1 MGQNNSFES
10 FSRYPVKIAEDI
22 YWVGY
27 PDKHRK
33 LTDNPYLV
41 KNGEEG
47 IIIDGG
53 SRPDFPNVMMKIMQ
67 TGMSA
72 HNIST
77 LIYQHYDPDLCG
89 SITNLEQIIDNPDLK
104 IISQKT
110 NNLFIRHYGVKSE
123 LMCID
128 DLGGKIE
135 LSSGR
140 TLHFYKT
147 PYSHSAGSFIT
158 HDVTTRTL
166 FTSDL
171 FGSICSDLQQFELFR
186 KIPEECGGCADFSQV
201 DADFFCRDRQI
212 ACPVAAIHKFQKE
225 LMTSNKAFRYALDII
240 RNIDASII
248 APQHGFVITDK
259 EDFDFI
265 YSRLLKADDIGIDG
279 FLKGEKN
286 EV

>member
-1 MGQNNSFES
+1 MEQNNSHKP
-10 FSRYPVKIAEDI
+10 FSHHPVKIAEDI

-27 PDKHRK
+27 PDRQRE
-33 LTDNPYLV
+33 LTDNPYLI
-41 KNGEEG
+41 KNGKEG

-67 TGMSA
+67 TGMPA

-128 DLGGKIE
+128 DLGGKLE

-140 TLHFYKT
+140 TLYFHKT
-147 PYSHSAGSFIT
+147 PYSHSVGSFIT
-158 HDVTTRTL
+158 HDLKTNTL

-171 FGSICSDLQQFELFR
+171 FGSICPDMQQFELFR
-186 KIPEECGGCADFSQV
+186 EIPKECYDCADLSQV
-201 DADFFCRDRQI
+201 DADFFCRTRQVT
-212 ACPVAAIHKFQKE
+212 CPVAAIHKFQKE
-225 LMTSNKAFRYALDII
+225 LMTSNKAFKYALQII
-240 RNIDASII
+240 RSIDASVI
-248 APQHGFVITDK
+248 APQHGFIITNRK
-259 EDFDFI
+259 DFDFI

-279 FLKGEKN
+279 FLKGKKDDT
-286 EV
+286 